1 MMALQDELKAVFG
14 SIATA
19 IGRLFKAS
27 GDKFKYSRELFMAAG
42 LCVVMFAGYT
52 GYRWFIVSRN
62 QTAQKAFSEYQ
73 QDYQLA
79 LKENNPQE
87 WDRVASLF
95 EFGWK
100 QYSSSSLA
108 PYFLLMQSDIQLHQ
122 GNRDQAVATLSQ
134 AIKGLSNANMVAM
147 LEIKRALIQ
156 LDSDDQAMSE
166 AGLQELVRL
175 ARAPQSGTDQD
186 YGNNPYRDMALFYL
200 GRYYWVNNKIDEA
213 QKTWQELVDM
223 EWIDKSNQSPWVHEA
238 KASLQQLN
246 K

>member
-1 MMALQDELKAVFG
+1 MMALQDELKAFFG
-14 SIATA
+14 SIASA
-19 IGRLFKAS
+19 IGRVFKAS
-27 GDKFKYSRELFMAAG
+27 GDKFKYSKELFMAAG
-42 LCVVMFAGYT
+42 LCALMFAGYT
-52 GYRWFIVSRN
+52 GYRWFIMSRN
-62 QTAQKAFSEYQ
+62 QTAQKAFSEYL

-79 LKENNPQE
+79 LKENKSQE
-87 WDRVASLF
+87 WDRVAALF

-122 GNRDQAVATLSQ
+122 GNRDQAVATLSN
-134 AIKGLSNANMVAM
+134 AINELSNANMRSM

-156 LDSDDQAMSE
+156 LDSADQAMID

-175 ARAPQSGTDQD
+175 ARAPQTD
-186 YGNNPYRDMALFYL
+186 GNEYRDMALFYL

-223 EWIDKSNQSPWVHEA
+223 EWVDKSNQSPWVHEA
-238 KASLQQLN
+238 KATLQQLN